1 MSKEFH
7 EISGLL
13 INPSKNE
20 VFFARMSQETKHLDP
35 LYLAFQGGQVVSKV
49 SLINFV
55 TKNYRMI
62 QCYSNTYHD
71 LDNLVFTTIHFLLN
85 ILLLIFFYIILL
97 FVSHSLPKKCDYF
110 LSLSLSLQ
118 KNVIILSL
126 SLSLINSFLQLYFR
140 LIFFFNCVS
149 TFGSIHFGGVFFEVF
164 RSESLS
170 LYQNTIYTIMYSNVS
185 INYLNNI
192 NCKFVMRF
200 GYHDNLL
207 KKMRYS
213 NN

>member
-35 LYLAFQGGQVVSKV
+35 LYLAFQGGLVVSKV

-110 LSLSLSLQ
+110 LSLSLSL
-118 KNVIILSL
+118 

-140 LIFFFNCVS
+140 LIFFFFNCVS
-149 TFGSIHFGGVFFEVF
+149 TFGLIHFGSVFFEVF
-164 RSESLS
+164 RSENLS

-207 KKMRYS
+207 KRMKNS

>member
-1 MSKEFH
+1 
-7 EISGLL
+7 
-13 INPSKNE
+13 
-20 VFFARMSQETKHLDP
+20 
-35 LYLAFQGGQVVSKV
+35 
-49 SLINFV
+49 
-55 TKNYRMI
+55 MI

-110 LSLSLSLQ
+110 LSLSLFQ
-118 KNVIILSL
+118 KNVITLSL
-126 SLSLINSFLQLYFR
+126 SLLLILSCNSTLDWFF
-140 LIFFFNCVS
+140 FFFNCVS
-149 TFGSIHFGGVFFEVF
+149 TFGLIHFGSVFFEVF
-164 RSESLS
+164 RSENLS
-170 LYQNTIYTIMYSNVS
+170 LYQNTIYMIMYSNVS

-200 GYHDNLL
+200 GYHDNLF
-207 KKMRYS
+207 KRMKNS